1 MKYENKIVKSPGV
14 PCPVC
19 GGFIPASVPELLS
32 GRGLE
37 CPSCGLFL
45 EIDRQGSERALKAL
59 AKLDKAQRQVD
70 ATQVFNR

>member
-1 MKYENKIVKSPGV
+1 MECENKIAKRSGLS
-14 PCPVC
+14 CPVC

-37 CPSCGLFL
+37 CPSCGLYL

-59 AKLDKAQRQVD
+59 AKLDKAQKQVD
-70 ATQVFNR
+70 ATRVFNR